1 MTMEPSHYAINDF
14 KLQAAVFLL
23 KLEDSNRLGLFKD
36 PEGGEGGAV
45 LQSECHSLKS
55 KTIVLHVLHPS
66 AAGLM
71 TSSLNLLFNQSDAFI
86 QKRTPTAS
94 FIKMYL
100 FRK

>member
-1 MTMEPSHYAINDF
+1 MEPSHYVINDF

-36 PEGGEGGAV
+36 PEGGGGVV

-55 KTIVLHVLHPS
+55 KTIVLHVLHSS

-86 QKRTPTAS
+86 QKRTLTAS